1 MLALGGAEPAPTY
14 AGGIV
19 EKEFYQDLLDQMS
32 DGVYFVT
39 PNRRITYWNAGA
51 ERITGYDAHEVL
63 GHSCAEGILRHVDDT
78 GQQLCLHGCPLAAV
92 MEDGRPRT
100 ALVYLHHK
108 DGHCVP
114 VRVRAQALRDRTGKI
129 VGSVQVFSGKA
140 SGPSEGERRVRADAS
155 LDRVSG
161 LTERRFGDLYL
172 QTLMRSVAEGTM
184 TLGVLSIGTDHL
196 EDVNDGFGHE
206 TTDEVL
212 RMIGQSLASGL
223 RRGDLAVRWGAKGF
237 LALLPGT
244 DASGLQASAERVR
257 MLVENSWI
265 LSGGAQVRV
274 TVSVGASMAAP
285 TETANDLV
293 ARADAF
299 MRASQLG
306 GCNRVTS
313 DAGEIINTADRP
325 ILGIGVPWATSV

>member
-1 MLALGGAEPAPTY
+1 LAHAEPAPIH

-39 PNRRITYWNAGA
+39 PDRRITYWNAGA
-51 ERITGYDAHEVL
+51 ERITGYDAHDVL

-92 MEDGRPRT
+92 MEDGQPRK

-114 VRVRAQALRDRTGKI
+114 VSVRAQALRDRAGKI
-129 VGSVQVFSGKA
+129 VGSVQVFSGKT
-140 SGPSEGERRVRADAS
+140 SGPSEGERRVRTDDS
-155 LDRVSG
+155 LDRVTG
-161 LTERRFGDLYL
+161 LTARRFGDMYL
-172 QTLMRSVAEGTM
+172 QSLMGAVGDGAV
-184 TLGVLSIGTDHL
+184 TLGILSVGTDHL
-196 EDVNDGFGHE
+196 EDVNDRFGHE
-206 TTDEVL
+206 TGDELL
-212 RMIGQSLASGL
+212 RMIGQSLANGL
-223 RRGDLAVRWGAKGF
+223 RRGDLAVRWGAKEF

-244 DASGLQASAERVR
+244 DAGGLQASAERVR

-265 LSGGAQVRV
+265 LSGGDQVRV
-274 TVSVGASMAAP
+274 TVSVGATMAVP
-285 TETANDLV
+285 TETADDLV
-293 ARADAF
+293 ARAEAF
-299 MRASQLG
+299 RSASQLG
-306 GCNRVTS
+306 GCNRVTT

-325 ILGIGVPWATSV
+325 ILGTAVPWATSD